1 MIEMLD
7 EKKTSS
13 RLKLPI
19 GRKIE
24 KVRRL
29 RGFTQEEVGK
39 ALGISKQA
47 YSKVEQS
54 DNIPETRLE
63 KIAEVLGVTTEG
75 LKSFQDDLILNNA
88 SHFNEA
94 VNNSTINHGFENTTH
109 NTYQMDPKVFQTLTD
124 IINVQREMIELFKK
138 KMDL

>member
-1 MIEMLD
+1 MVD
-7 EKKTSS
+7 EEKISS

-29 RGFTQEEVGK
+29 RGFTQEQVGK

-54 DNIPETRLE
+54 DSIPDSRIE
-63 KIAEVLGVTTEG
+63 KIAEVLGVTSEG
-75 LKSFQDDLILNNA
+75 LRSFQDDLILNNT

-94 VNNSTINHGFENTTH
+94 VNNSTVNHGFEITTH
-109 NTYQMDPKVFQTLTD
+109 NNYQMDPKVFQTLTE

-138 KMDL
+138 NYKS